1 MKKINSI
8 TRARSDPALGYKA
21 GRPRTRRRSRAIT
34 ICPPAHAVV
43 FAAPDKSAPAASL
56 WYHAA
61 GIFIRVFMTA
71 TVINSASEASEIA
84 APSIKPGGV

>member
-1 MKKINSI
+1 M
-8 TRARSDPALGYKA
+8 RAQSDPALGVRA
-21 GRPRTRRRSRAIT
+21 GRPRMRRRSRAIT

-61 GIFIRVFMTA
+61 GIFIRAFMTA
-71 TVINSASEASEIA
+71 TAISSASETREIT
-84 APSIKPGGV
+84 APAVKPGGV